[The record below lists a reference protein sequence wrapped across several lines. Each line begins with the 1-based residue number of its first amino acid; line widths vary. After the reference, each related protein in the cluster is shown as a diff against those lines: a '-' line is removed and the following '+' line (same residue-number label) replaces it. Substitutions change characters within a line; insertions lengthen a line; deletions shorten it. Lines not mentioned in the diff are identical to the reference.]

1 MTLDEV
7 VSVVNKG
14 ARVLSA
20 DMCYPQNIR
29 DELSKF
35 EVTVASN
42 PCKFL
47 VAETQK
53 LVESCK
59 KKADPEKFYAK
70 FFEMMP
76 FKTEKFFP
84 SLSQKAGMLLIL
96 KFADCLLS
104 LVKEKLTKKDTVSS
118 MQVHKKVLS
127 DKEHHALEYLSGYVL
142 HNLQNKIKRAKTW
155 DSSESQQALEFINSA
170 RSDTPVDSQKL
181 VTALNRGGLCF
192 ANENMLQI
200 FKHVELYFRE
210 ATLNERQTINCLA
223 MTDTLMKDMDIRSK
237 LNQILEDCQIGIS
250 KEIAEDTMH
259 KMLLLYT
266 KVRSFSFVKDINQK
280 YKLKES
286 KLRDKALRNKLK
298 KSNIHQTV

>member
-1 MTLDEV
+1 MKRHNTIKHVSETVESSSSKLELTLDEV

-35 EVTVASN
+35 ELTVASN

-59 KKADPEKFYAK
+59 KKADPEKLYAK

-142 HNLQNKIKRAKTW
+142 SLVICKRLKTPRNLK
-155 DSSESQQALEFINSA
+155 LE
-170 RSDTPVDSQKL
+170 
-181 VTALNRGGLCF
+181 
-192 ANENMLQI
+192 
-200 FKHVELYFRE
+200 HVFL
-210 ATLNERQTINCLA
+210 
-223 MTDTLMKDMDIRSK
+223 
-237 LNQILEDCQIGIS
+237 
-250 KEIAEDTMH
+250 
-259 KMLLLYT
+259 
-266 KVRSFSFVKDINQK
+266 
-280 YKLKES
+280 
-286 KLRDKALRNKLK
+286 
-298 KSNIHQTV
+298 